1 MDASDQQVA
10 KDTIV
15 RAWQD
20 EEFRASLPEELRRE
34 IPARPLDGTGAV
46 LSDEQLETAA
56 GAATPGVLVGV
67 KAVSAG
73 AKVATGAKW
82 LGIGAAGGAVAKA
95 GGDAYD
101 AIKPY

>member
-1 MDASDQQVA
+1 
-10 KDTIV
+10 
-15 RAWQD
+15 
-20 EEFRASLPEELRRE
+20 
-34 IPARPLDGTGAV
+34 
-46 LSDEQLETAA
+46 
-56 GAATPGVLVGV
+56 VLVGV

-82 LGIGAAGGAVAKA
+82 LGIGAAGGAAAKA